1 MTGEVRAIR
10 PCVGACIIF
19 LQAVDQNAGVG
30 ISVRILNLRLT
41 IEITVRVESG
51 HSCAIRINDGCLRIQ
66 LKLFDRLLP
75 CDTAEFVDNRAV
87 FELPSLKIS

>member
-10 PCVGACIIF
+10 PCVSSGVIF

-30 ISVRILNLRLT
+30 IPIRILNLRLT

-51 HSCAIRINDGCLRIQ
+51 HGCTIRINDGCLRIQ

-75 CDTAEFVDNRAV
+75 CDTVEFVDNRAV
-87 FELPSLKIS
+87 FELPGLKIS